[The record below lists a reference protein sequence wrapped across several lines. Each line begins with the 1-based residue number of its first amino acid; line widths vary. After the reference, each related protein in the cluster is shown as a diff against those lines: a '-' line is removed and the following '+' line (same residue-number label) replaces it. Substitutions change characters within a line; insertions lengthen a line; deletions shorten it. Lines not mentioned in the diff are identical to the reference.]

1 MCIRDRSRKVREFST
16 AMYVLHPLGIGL
28 VRGTAKLL
36 GLGEMLIE
44 NSVLHFIV
52 VLALSALLSAPCL
65 LRLCLLYTSRCV

>member
-1 MCIRDRSRKVREFST
+1 
-16 AMYVLHPLGIGL
+16 MYVLHPLCIVL
-28 VRGTAKLL
+28 VRGAAKLL

-65 LRLCLLYTSRCV
+65 LRLQKKPSPPARAGREVELAALVHFA